1 MQFDIISVTK
11 IKYMNTFISTSE
23 YMFRAS
29 LDFNKKLSECT
40 DQELEQIKNTVLSRR
55 AKSSGLRKI

>member
-1 MQFDIISVTK
+1 MQFDNIGVRK
-11 IKYMNTFISTSE
+11 IKYMDTFISTSE

-55 AKSSGLRKI
+55 TK